1 MSDILP
7 LFLHNP
13 SLGRQ
18 IRREGRYTRRSLT
31 YPAVPIV
38 PNVGHSDIKAN
49 TESKGPSKDGGHV
62 DTYELRVE

>member
-13 SLGRQ
+13 SLDRQ
-18 IRREGRYTRRSLT
+18 IRGEGRYTRGSLT

-38 PNVGHSDIKAN
+38 PNVGHGDIKAN
-49 TESKGPSKDGGHV
+49 TESKGPSEDGGYV
-62 DTYELRVE
+62 DTYEVRVE